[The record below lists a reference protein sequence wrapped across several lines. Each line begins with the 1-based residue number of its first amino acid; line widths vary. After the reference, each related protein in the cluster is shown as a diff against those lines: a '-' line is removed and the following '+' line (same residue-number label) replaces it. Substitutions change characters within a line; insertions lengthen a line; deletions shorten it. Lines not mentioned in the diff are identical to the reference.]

1 MKMKNKKKEY
11 INWCIV
17 CLIKIYAIPILLLA
31 IGVLFSN
38 FNFLVAGGVICCA
51 IALHIFLN

>member
-1 MKMKNKKKEY
+1 MKNKKNEY
-11 INWCIV
+11 IKWCIM

-38 FNFLVAGGVICCA
+38 FNFLVAVGVILCA
-51 IALHIFLN
+51 LATHIFLN